1 MRAPPLIRS
10 SPRGLH
16 LHFSHP
22 SAGPPIRRPAFQRR
36 RPSVKRLI
44 PGLVA
49 IAVLPSAGPVLGQAT
64 SSQQTDRLI
73 AQLES
78 RVAPPDDKLA
88 RTPVPQAKSD
98 AAVVLQRQQIRDE
111 RQRIQ
116 EIIEKIRSGQR
127 IAPADI
133 DRVLGSEKR

>member
-1 MRAPPLIRS
+1 M
-10 SPRGLH
+10 
-16 LHFSHP
+16 
-22 SAGPPIRRPAFQRR
+22 
-36 RPSVKRLI
+36 KRLI

-78 RVAPPDDKLA
+78 RVAQLDDKLA